1 MFDSHSDVTSDS
13 MCYWLFRVF
22 MFKSL
27 IRASGHLSK
36 ENRQLPRNNV
46 VWWSNQQENFP
57 AALQKKVKPHEIL
70 FINLPS
76 HLNIFVLK
84 IAVFNS
90 YLCVS
95 FAVKNLI
102 LTFPLER
109 IVQKCQKL
117 PSISFR
123 WFYKKLEQKNFIRF
137 TGIGNDG
144 PLHLFK
150 ETALMRSKVGLS
162 FLFLRQQDGW
172 YREWKHSF
180 RNSAASC
187 VSFLLISFN
196 ASSAGIP
203 CHWFGWDH
211 VSVQK
216 KIIWESQC
224 QRRTSFLQPVLDT

>member
-1 MFDSHSDVTSDS
+1 MVVFARISSVRMTWAFSLAGQSCKCKFPCAYSIFCVMSWKFLHSRSSGHILAFTFSKFFLCDHFNALFDSHSHATSDS
-13 MCYWLFRVF
+13 KFYWLFRVF
-22 MFKSL
+22 TLKKL

-57 AALQKKVKPHEIL
+57 AALQKKVKPLEIL

-90 YLCVS
+90 YLCLS

-123 WFYKKLEQKNFIRF
+123 WFYKKLEQK
-137 TGIGNDG
+137 
-144 PLHLFK
+144 
-150 ETALMRSKVGLS
+150 
-162 FLFLRQQDGW
+162 
-172 YREWKHSF
+172 
-180 RNSAASC
+180 
-187 VSFLLISFN
+187 
-196 ASSAGIP
+196 
-203 CHWFGWDH
+203 
-211 VSVQK
+211 
-216 KIIWESQC
+216 
-224 QRRTSFLQPVLDT
+224 